1 MVTQRSSALRIALV
15 LSFSAL
21 LVTSTLAACGGPEDT
36 GAAPTVSSSNPA
48 AGASGV
54 PLNTRVS
61 VVFSEAMDPL
71 SLTPTAFV
79 VRQGS
84 MPVSGSVATGADG
97 MTAIFT
103 PTDRLAGNTAFTGAL
118 TVQARTPAGKALAA
132 EHTWSFTTGATADT
146 TPPVVSAMHPSSN
159 GTDVPINTR
168 IAATFSEAM
177 DPRSLKTDTFT
188 VKQGTTP
195 VPGTVTYGTTGMTAI
210 FTPTSNLAASTA
222 FTAELS
228 AGVQDLSGNALAQAS
243 SWSFTTGTM
252 AAKGPAPV
260 GLGMAGNY
268 GVLAK
273 TAISTVPASAVT
285 GDMGISPAAASF
297 ITGFSL
303 VADATNVFSTSSQLV
318 GKAYA
323 ANYAV
328 PTPSNL
334 TTAISNME
342 SAYNDAAGRPT
353 PDFLELGTGNIGGL
367 TLAPGLYK
375 WTSTVTIPV
384 DVVISG
390 GPNDVWIFQTTGDL
404 TMSAGKKVTLSGGA
418 RARNI
423 FWQVA
428 GKATFGAN
436 SHFEGI
442 LLSKTDITLQTG
454 ATMNGRALAQTQVA
468 LQQATLTQPA
478 P

>member
-1 MVTQRSSALRIALV
+1 MVTQRSSASRIAL
-15 LSFSAL
+15 LSFFSIL
-21 LVTSTLAACGGPEDT
+21 LVASTLTACGGSEDD
-36 GAAPTVSSSNPA
+36 GAAPTVSSSSPA
-48 AGASGV
+48 DDASGV
-54 PLNTRVS
+54 PLNTRISVS
-61 VVFSEAMDPL
+61 FSEAMDPL
-71 SLTPTAFV
+71 SLTTSTFV
-79 VRQGS
+79 VNEGS
-84 MPVSGSVATGADG
+84 TSVAGTVSAGAG
-97 MTAIFT
+97 GTTAIFT
-103 PTDRLAGNTAFTGAL
+103 PTNNLAGNTVFTGKI
-118 TVQARTPAGKALAA
+118 TARAKTPAGKALAA
-132 EHTWSFTTGATADT
+132 EHTWRFTTGATADT
-146 TPPVVSAMHPSSN
+146 TPPVVNATNPSSN
-159 GTDVPINTR
+159 GTGVPINAK
-168 IAATFSEAM
+168 IAATFSKAM
-177 DPRSLKTDTFT
+177 NPLSFKTATFT
-188 VKQGTTP
+188 VKQGATP
-195 VPGTVTYGTTGMTAI
+195 VPGTVAYGTTGTTVL
-210 FTPTSNLAASTA
+210 FTPTSNLAAGTA

-228 AGVQDLSGNALAQAS
+228 TGVLDMAGNALSSAY
-243 SWSFTTGTM
+243 SWSFTTGTT
-252 AAKGPAPV
+252 ASKGPAPV
-260 GLGMAGNY
+260 GLGLAGNY

-273 TAISTVPASAVT
+273 TAISTVPASSVT
-285 GDMGISPAAASF
+285 GDIGISPAAATF

-303 VADATNVFSTSSQLV
+303 VADATNVFATSSQLV

-323 ANYAV
+323 ADYAV

-342 SAYNDAAGRPT
+342 SAYSDAAGRPT

-367 TLAPGLYK
+367 TLVPGLYK

-384 DVVISG
+384 DVVLSG
-390 GPNDVWIFQTTGDL
+390 GTNDVWIFQTTGDL
-404 TMSAGKKVTLSGGA
+404 TMNAGKNVTLSGGA

-468 LQQATLTQPA
+468 LQQAALTQPA